1 MNDKYFVDTNI
12 VVYAF
17 DKNEPLKQNITKQ
30 YLHHLFTSE
39 DYLISIQVINEFCN
53 IAQKKLRPALSMD
66 NLKTFISLLPAHLI
80 LPISRPITLDA
91 LRIQHQYTL
100 SFWDSMIVATAM
112 NGSCRYLLTEDL
124 SDGQKIETLTMLNP
138 FKKSM

>member
-12 VVYAF
+12 VAYAF
-17 DKNEPLKQNITKQ
+17 DKNEPLKRNIAKQ
-30 YLHHLFTSE
+30 YLNHLFTSE

-66 NLKTFISLLPAHLI
+66 NLKAFISLFPAHLI

-91 LRIQHQYTL
+91 LRI
-100 SFWDSMIVATAM
+100 
-112 NGSCRYLLTEDL
+112 
-124 SDGQKIETLTMLNP
+124 
-138 FKKSM
+138 